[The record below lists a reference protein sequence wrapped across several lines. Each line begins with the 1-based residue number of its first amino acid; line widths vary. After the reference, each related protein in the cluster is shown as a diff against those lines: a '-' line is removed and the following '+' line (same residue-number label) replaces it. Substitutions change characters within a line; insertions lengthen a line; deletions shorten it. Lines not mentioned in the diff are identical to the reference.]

1 MWYDSTNEMIR
12 QFDPTSRKL
21 RIFLLIIYT
30 HHKGFLKIWPW
41 RHSNICRRFQARHV
55 YTSLTLEIPA
65 KMIIELQEV
74 HRSYG
79 RFLSRFLI
87 FLSNK
92 MIIVCKEWLVSQ
104 ICNNLYRNHDYHPKL
119 FPEFF
124 RVVFSVKSKIPI
136 T

>member
-1 MWYDSTNEMIR
+1 MCV
-12 QFDPTSRKL
+12 Q
-21 RIFLLIIYT
+21 
-30 HHKGFLKIWPW
+30 KGL
-41 RHSNICRRFQARHV
+41 CRRFQARHV

-74 HRSYG
+74 HRSYEG
-79 RFLSRFLI
+79 FLSRFLI

-92 MIIVCKEWLVSQ
+92 MIIVCKKWLVSQ

-124 RVVFSVKSKIPI
+124 RVVFGVKSKIPI
-136 T
+136 TWHESLPEKKLSWRLWIPNTRSILLISMKIARITKWR